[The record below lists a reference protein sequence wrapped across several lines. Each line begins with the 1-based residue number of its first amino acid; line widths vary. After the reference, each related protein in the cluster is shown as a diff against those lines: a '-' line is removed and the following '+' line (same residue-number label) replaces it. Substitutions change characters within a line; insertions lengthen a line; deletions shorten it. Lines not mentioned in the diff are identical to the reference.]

1 MDCIEIL
8 TTMIIANNSSVARI
22 RSMDLLWWAYM
33 VVVRGWNVLFIGVI
47 VFVNTRASV
56 IAVLT
61 IIVMYVFLNSC
72 WFGDRATKY
81 ENITNMPPAYRRK
94 ISNATQDERVAA

>member
-22 RSMDLLWWAYM
+22 KSMDLLWWAYM

-47 VFVNTRASV
+47 VSVNIRASV
-56 IAVLT
+56 IATLT
-61 IIVMYVFLNSC
+61 MIVMYVFLNSC

-81 ENITNMPPAYRRK
+81 ENITSMPPAYRRK
-94 ISNATQDERVAA
+94 ISSATQDERVVA